1 MIRKNIFK
9 TVVIVAV
16 ALAFIMPG
24 SAAFANVKEP
34 VNSHSTTY
42 LGNPSSWT
50 EEAKLTASDGAPPAF
65 YGFSVSIDGNT
76 AIAGAW
82 MQGGL
87 KGAAYVYTRTG
98 TNWTQEAKL
107 TASDGAPPDEFGYS
121 VSIDGNSVIIGSYNN
136 LGGRGSAYV
145 FVRTGTTWTQE
156 AKLLASDGQ
165 SGDGFGYTVSI
176 NGNTAIAGAWR
187 DENLTGA
194 AYVYTRT
201 GTNWTQQA
209 KLTATDGENE
219 DYFGYSVSIKGD
231 SAMVGARNKDA
242 ITGAA
247 YVYTRTGTTWAE
259 EAKLLASD
267 GQAGDQFGL
276 SVSINGDTAV
286 VGAPGSTGTTTGAA
300 YVYTRTGTTWTQKAR
315 LVGSDSQINTGF
327 GWCVSLNGDSTSF
340 IAGSPGGDNNN
351 GSAYIFT
358 HTGTNWTQEAK
369 LTASDA
375 TAGDFFGL
383 SVSIS
388 GGSVIAGAFGD
399 DGYKG
404 SAYVFVKPVV
414 LQIGTLKGG
423 FGVTST
429 IKNTGVASATNV
441 SWSIKF
447 NGGLVFP
454 KEKTDTVGT
463 IVAGGQITAKA
474 IVFGIGKTTIVV
486 TATCDEGATA
496 QLSKTA
502 LVFGPFIFGVI

>member
-1 MIRKNIFK
+1 MKQKNILMA
-9 TVVIVAV
+9 VVTIAI

-24 SAAFANVKEP
+24 SAAVASVKETM
-34 VNSHSTTY
+34 STHSTTQIE
-42 LGNPSSWT
+42 NPSNWL

-65 YGFSVSIDGNT
+65 YGFSVSIDGNS
-76 AIAGAW
+76 AIVGAW

-98 TNWTQEAKL
+98 ANWTQEAKL

-121 VSIDGNSVIIGSYNN
+121 VSMDGNYAIVGMYNDN
-136 LGGRGSAYV
+136 NARGSAYV
-145 FVRTGTTWTQE
+145 FERTGTNWTQE
-156 AKLLASDGQ
+156 AKLIASDGQ

-209 KLTATDGENE
+209 KLYALDGEIN

-231 SAMVGARNKDA
+231 SAIVGARNKND

-247 YVYTRTGTTWAE
+247 YVYTRTGTSWTQD
-259 EAKLLASD
+259 AKLIASD
-267 GQAGDQFGL
+267 GEPGDQFGL
-276 SVSINGDTAV
+276 SVSINGGFAI
-286 VGAPGSTGTTTGAA
+286 VGAPGSTGTTTGAT
-300 YVYTRTGTTWTQKAR
+300 YVYTRTGTNWTQQAK
-315 LVGSDSQINTGF
+315 LVGSDSEINSGF
-327 GWCVSLNGDSTSF
+327 GWSVSINGDSI

-358 HTGTNWTQEAK
+358 CTGANWTQEAK

-375 TAGDFFGL
+375 TPGDFFGL

-388 GGSVIAGAFGD
+388 GGSAIAGAFGD

-404 SAYVFVKPVV
+404 SAYVFRSQVV
-414 LQIGTLKGG
+414 LQIGIIKGG

-429 IKNTGVASATNV
+429 ITNTGVADATNV

-447 NGGLVFP
+447 DGGLVFP
-454 KEKTDTVGT
+454 KEKTGT
-463 IVAGGQITAKA
+463 IDTLAAGGQQTMKA
-474 IVFGIGKTTIVV
+474 IVFGFGKPTITVN
-486 TATCDEGATA
+486 AICNEGSADT
-496 QLSKTA
+496 KTA
-502 LVFGPFIFGVI
+502 NGIVFLFFVLKMK